1 MMGLK
6 TGAII
11 LMIFF
16 AGLTG
21 YSQPVQ
27 GRMVIKK
34 HQPAVAQRQNYLN
47 LTDDQKTKMKNLHMA
62 QAKELL
68 PLKNRMME
76 LKAKYHSLITAEKAD
91 MKAIDANIDEQTKLI
106 NKIMK
111 INADYR
117 TKFSNVL
124 TEEQRLL
131 IQSRKGMMIKG
142 AMRYRGYDGKG
153 FHGKMNRPGNYRRGG
168 WQGWDHP
175 GFGNPP
181 VLSK

>member
-1 MMGLK
+1 MGLK

-21 YSQPVQ
+21 YSQTMQ
-27 GRMVIKK
+27 RRMVIKK
-34 HQPAVAQRQNYLN
+34 HQPAVVQLQNYLN
-47 LTDDQKTKMKNLHMA
+47 LTDDQKTKMKDMHMA

-76 LKAKYHSLITAEKAD
+76 LKAKYHSLITAEKTD

-117 TKFSNVL
+117 IKFSNIL
-124 TEEQRLL
+124 TEEQRVL
-131 IQSRKGMMIKG
+131 IQSHKGMMIKR
-142 AMRYRGYDGKG
+142 AMRHRGYDGKG
-153 FHGKMNRPGNYRRGG
+153 FHGKMNRPGNFRRGG
-168 WQGWDHP
+168 WQDRDRP
-175 GFGNPP
+175 DFGNPP